1 MLLGGTEA
9 SSSFGWVPPPTPNG
23 TERGKL
29 HRRLQFN
36 DHQGAELIRDPN
48 DETKGACFIAD
59 SVDGEWNRF
68 LTNLVIQQVSNER
81 EASDLRQRL
90 HAGNSSR
97 RPHLVPL
104 TISAAA
110 AILFGPPSRVGRDTG
125 LAATE
130 LCARK
135 GERERERAIIFL
147 STCGFSFVS
156 VSVSLSL
163 SLPPSPASSI
173 KRASFDS
180 ARPRAA
186 GEWRREG
193 GTSGLRLSKNEMRL
207 KKQGRPS
214 SRPRSRSF
222 SRRRGMGVLM
232 STYLSPRSVE
242 QNSEAARREQ
252 YFASTNMGA
261 QLSYRVQPPAF

>member
-1 MLLGGTEA
+1 MRERRQTSDSACMPGIHQGAPTSFPSPSVPPPPFFLVPPLGSGGTRGLQPLSYA
-9 SSSFGWVPPPTPNG
+9 RARASASASGPSSSFL
-23 TERGKL
+23 R
-29 HRRLQFN
+29 
-36 DHQGAELIRDPN
+36 
-48 DETKGACFIAD
+48 
-59 SVDGEWNRF
+59 VDF
-68 LTNLVIQQVSNER
+68 L
-81 EASDLRQRL
+81 
-90 HAGNSSR
+90 
-97 RPHLVPL
+97 
-104 TISAAA
+104 
-110 AILFGPPSRVGRDTG
+110 
-125 LAATE
+125 
-130 LCARK
+130 
-135 GERERERAIIFL
+135 L
-147 STCGFSFVS
+147 SQSQS
-156 VSVSLSL
+156 PSLSL
-163 SLPPSPASSI
+163 SLPLSPASSI